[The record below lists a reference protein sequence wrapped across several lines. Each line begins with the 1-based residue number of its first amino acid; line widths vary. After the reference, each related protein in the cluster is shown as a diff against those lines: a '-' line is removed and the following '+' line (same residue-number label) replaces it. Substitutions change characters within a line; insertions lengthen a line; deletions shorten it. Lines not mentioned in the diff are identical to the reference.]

1 MLDQLTVRVRRRS
14 GAHPLHHGRDTLCT
28 SHFCAHRSDGILEV
42 AHDLDADDLSDD
54 LAELLADELDDAGVL
69 RGLPEFEAV
78 FAGVVEST
86 DPDREEA
93 WSRFYANSLDRLE
106 RGCAAFAPV
115 HEHAASLL
123 VGHRLIDLGSCFG
136 FFPLRAAGDGYAV
149 LATDLSAPTMD
160 LLARAATW
168 LGRPVKTLACDA
180 AQVPLAGRAAD
191 TVTVLHLIEHLEPD
205 VAEQVLDE
213 ALRLARRRV
222 IAAVPFEDEP
232 RACYGHIQRFDEA
245 ALRSLGSRIAERH
258 HDVRVAVH
266 SHHGGWLVFDR

>member
-1 MLDQLTVRVRRRS
+1 MLDQLAVRVRRRS

-28 SHFCAHRSDGILEV
+28 THFCAHRSDGVLEV
-42 AHDLDADDLSDD
+42 THSLGVHDLSDD

-69 RGLPEFEAV
+69 CGQPEFEAV

-93 WSRFYANSLDRLE
+93 WYRFYANSLDRLE
-106 RGCAAFAPV
+106 RGSSAFAPV

-123 VGHRLIDLGSCFG
+123 VGHRLVDLGSCFG
-136 FFPLRAAGDGYAV
+136 FFPLRAAGEGYAV

-160 LLARAATW
+160 LLTRAATR

-180 AQVPLAGRAAD
+180 SRVPLADRVAD
-191 TVTVLHLIEHLEPD
+191 TVTVLHLIEHLESD
-205 VAEQVLDE
+205 VTERVLDE

-222 IAAVPFEDEP
+222 IAAVPFEAEP
-232 RACYGHIQRFDEA
+232 RACYGHIQRFDESV
-245 ALRSLGSRIAERH
+245 LRSLGSRIAERH
-258 HDVRVAVH
+258 NDVCVDVH